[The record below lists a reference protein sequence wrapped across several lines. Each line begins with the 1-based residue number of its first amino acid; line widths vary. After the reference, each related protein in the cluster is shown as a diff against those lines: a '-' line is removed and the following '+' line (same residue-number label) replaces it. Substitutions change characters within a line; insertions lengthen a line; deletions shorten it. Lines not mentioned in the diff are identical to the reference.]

1 MNVNSGAA
9 SVPRNRHDRLIELM
23 HGYGSGA
30 GDDKQRAV
38 WRIATWKVAQE
49 AADREITQAV
59 TKARREG
66 VSWFHIGETLGI
78 SKQAAQ
84 QKYGE
89 TAQSQRETC
98 CTKGLCGHGSTP
110 VDADQLTIDTE
121 PDHPEQETGWTGR

>member
-1 MNVNSGAA
+1 MNAHEAGAA
-9 SVPRNRHDRLIELM
+9 LVPRSRHDRLLELM
-23 HGYGSGA
+23 HGYGSGV

-38 WRIATWKVAQE
+38 WTIATWKVAQE
-49 AADREITQAV
+49 DAERQITKAV

-66 VSWFHIGETLGI
+66 VSWFHIGATLGI

-110 VDADQLTIDTE
+110 VDPAQLTIDG
-121 PDHPEQETGWTGR
+121 DDQ